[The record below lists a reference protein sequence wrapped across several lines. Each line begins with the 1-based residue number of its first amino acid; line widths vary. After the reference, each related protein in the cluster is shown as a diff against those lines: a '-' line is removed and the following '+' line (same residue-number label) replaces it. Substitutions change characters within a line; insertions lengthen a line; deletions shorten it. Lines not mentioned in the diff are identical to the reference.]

1 MSPSAMLAP
10 SARRTRVT
18 LSSRLRRLLTDDDGM
33 STVEY
38 AIGTV
43 AAAAFGAVLY
53 AVVTGDS
60 VVTALTE
67 LVQRALSVP
76 F

>member
-1 MSPSAMLAP
+1 MTITSNPSTQ
-10 SARRTRVT
+10 ARCA
-18 LSSRLRRLLTDDDGM
+18 RLLSDDDGM

-43 AAAAFGAVLY
+43 AAAAFAAVLY

-60 VVTALTE
+60 VVGALTT
-67 LVQRALSVP
+67 LVQRALTAT